1 MFASCKAI
9 SDFLE
14 KGEVVARV
22 GGAKLKMAEL
32 QKAIPNGISE
42 EDSLTYARQYINAW
56 ALDQVIMDVAKS
68 QLSSEELDV
77 SAELEAYRRSL
88 LKYRYEQLYVN
99 QRLDT
104 LISQEQVDAYYKNH
118 PERLALQRPIVRA
131 RFMSIPANS
140 PELRTIKKKM
150 SSSRMA
156 DVMEADSL
164 AYSAAYKFT
173 TWDDAW
179 VDATVFAREFGL
191 EASSVLATLRSGW
204 VERTDTAGV
213 MSVGYVTEIMPAG
226 KIAPQEYCEPVI
238 KDMIISARKHELI
251 MNLEQDLLNDA
262 RKSGKF
268 EILK

>member
-22 GGAKLKMAEL
+22 GDVKLKMSEL

-42 EDSLTYARQYINAW
+42 EDSLTYAKQYINTW
-56 ALDQVIMDVAKS
+56 ALDQVILDVAES
-68 QLSSEELDV
+68 QLSASELDV

-104 LISQEQVDAYYKNH
+104 LVSQEQIDAYYQEY
-118 PERLALQRPIVRA
+118 PERLALQRPIIRA

-140 PELRTIKKKM
+140 PELRSIKKKM
-150 SSSRMA
+150 SSSRME

-164 AYSAAYKFT
+164 AYSAAYKFV

-179 VDATVFAREFGL
+179 VDATIFAREFGL
-191 EASSVLATLRSGW
+191 EASSVLSTLRQGW

-213 MSVGYVTEIMPAG
+213 MSVGYVTAIIPVG

-238 KDMIISARKHELI
+238 RDMIISARKHELI
-251 MNLEQDLLNDA
+251 KNLEQELLNNA

>member
-14 KGEVVARV
+14 KGEIVAKV
-22 GGAKLKMAEL
+22 GNAKLKVEEL
-32 QKAIPNGISE
+32 QKAIPNGISA
-42 EDSLTYARQYINAW
+42 EDSLTFARQYIDSW

-68 QLSSEELDV
+68 QLSAEELDV
-77 SAELEAYRRSL
+77 SDELEAYKRSL

-104 LISQEQVDAYYKNH
+104 LVSQEQIDDFYLKN
-118 PERLALQRPIVRA
+118 PDRLALQRPIVRA
-131 RFMSIPANS
+131 RFMKIPSNS
-140 PELRTIKKKM
+140 PMLKKIKKKM

-156 DVMEADSL
+156 DIMEADSL
-164 AYSAAYKFT
+164 AYSAAYKFM

-191 EASSVLATLRSGW
+191 EASSVLASLRVGW
-204 VERTDTAGV
+204 MERTDTTGV
-213 MSVGYVTEIMPAG
+213 LSLGYVTEIMQAG
-226 KIAPQEYCEPVI
+226 KKAPQEYCSQII

-251 MNLEQDLLNDA
+251 INLEQDLLDDA